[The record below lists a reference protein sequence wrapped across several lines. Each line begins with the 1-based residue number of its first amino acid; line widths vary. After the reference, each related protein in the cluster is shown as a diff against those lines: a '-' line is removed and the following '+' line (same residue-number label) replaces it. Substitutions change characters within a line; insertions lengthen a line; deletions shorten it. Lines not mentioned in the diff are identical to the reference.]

1 MRQQD
6 RVAAFGALEA
16 AVKAQLAAEKAKLV
30 EQAER
35 DGTERFRTD
44 GMGQVVI
51 ARRKAKTEIVFE
63 DGDLT
68 DWMLENQPHNVQTVT
83 VVMGKAADALRAD
96 CEVVDGEDGQQVI
109 YTKTGEVLPF
119 AKVVQVPEGEP
130 YASWR
135 GGDETKAQAQAWIE
149 SRAEELAAGVKAI
162 EAQP

>member
-16 AVKAQLAAEKAKLV
+16 AVKAQLVIEKQKLL

-51 ARRKAKTEIVFE
+51 ARRKPKTEIVFE
-63 DGDLT
+63 DGDLV
-68 DWMLENQPHNVQTVT
+68 DWMLKHQPHNVQTIT
-83 VVMGKAADALRAD
+83 IVVGKSADSLRAD
-96 CEVVDGEDGQQVI
+96 CEVQGDDVI
-109 YTKTGEVLPF
+109 YTPTGEVLPF
-119 AKVVQVPEGEP
+119 ATVHRTPEGEP

-135 GGDETKAQAQAWIE
+135 GGDDVKAQAQAWIA